1 MRAVFDNKKGWL
13 VPGDYMKV
21 SIVAPK
27 KVSYLTVPQSCTKG
41 DAMSGYYVW
50 AVDKTKNKHDKT
62 LTVIRKDIKISDAI
76 DNNWIVESGLN
87 KSDEIVVLGIQ
98 QVKAAGQKVTAISQ
112 KEYEK
117 KQSKS
122 AGK

>member
-1 MRAVFDNKKGWL
+1 M
-13 VPGDYMKV
+13 
-21 SIVAPK
+21 
-27 KVSYLTVPQSCTKG
+27 
-41 DAMSGYYVW
+41 
-50 AVDKTKNKHDKT
+50 
-62 LTVIRKDIKISDAI
+62 TVIRKDIKISDAI

-87 KSDEIVVLGIQ
+87 KSDEIVVSGIQ